1 MQSVY
6 SMMTLSKNQDAKSVA
21 IVGGGIMGVTLAYI
35 LSQQGLRV
43 TLYERGDNLG
53 GLAGFIHYDGVRM
66 DRFYHTIL
74 SSDMSMQTLIQES
87 GLADRL
93 HFTATKQGFYDHGK
107 LYPFNTP
114 VDLMTYPPL
123 NIVQRFRLGLQ
134 VIYAQFESDWRA
146 MDTIPVE
153 DWLVKVSGCG
163 VFNKVWKPLLRAKF
177 DSLSNDVPATYIW
190 SRLRR
195 MMGTRQ
201 GVTSKEM
208 MCYLENGY
216 YTLIEALAQKCEAQ
230 GVAIHLKAPIEE
242 IVIEGGCA
250 VGVRVGGQLNPFDA
264 IISTLGSPILEGLIP
279 DAPQGVCD
287 LLAKQEYLG
296 VLCPMLILKQ
306 SLMPY
311 YVLNITD
318 ETIPFTAVVETTN
331 LIDPKHVGGHHLVYL
346 PKYLAPDN
354 DMVHWPDERV
364 KAEWLK
370 HLKRM
375 FPAFDE
381 SWITEFFVQRA
392 RYVEPIRPMG
402 TLDEIPPIKTP
413 VDRLYMGNTVMIYP
427 DLGNGEA
434 VTRFAAKVAEQVL
447 ADAPAWQPAAL
458 FLLRGGV

>member
-1 MQSVY
+1 MI
-6 SMMTLSKNQDAKSVA
+6 MMNSPERHIA
-21 IVGGGIMGVTLAYI
+21 IVGGGIMGVTLAYK

-43 TLYERGDNLG
+43 TVYERGDNLG
-53 GLAGFIHYDGVRM
+53 GLASFIQYDGVRM

-74 SSDMSMQTLIQES
+74 SSDMSMQTLIQE
-87 GLADRL
+87 GGVADYL
-93 HFTATKQGFYDHGK
+93 HFTATKQGFYDNGR

-114 VDLMTYPPL
+114 VDLMTFPPL
-123 NIVQRFRLGLQ
+123 NLIQRFRLGLQ
-134 VIYAQFESDWRA
+134 VIYAQFESDWRK

-153 DWLVKVSGCG
+153 DWLVRVSGRG
-163 VFNKVWKPLLRAKF
+163 VYDKVWKPLLRAKF
-177 DSLSNDVPATYIW
+177 DSTSDDVPATYIW

-216 YTLIEALAQKCEAQ
+216 FTLIEALAQKCEAQ
-230 GVAIHLKAPIEE
+230 GVAFHLSAPIEE
-242 IVIEGGCA
+242 IVIEDGRA
-250 VGVRVGGQLNPFDA
+250 VGVRVGGETHFYDA
-264 IISTLGSPILEGLIP
+264 VVSTLGSPILEKLIP
-279 DAPQGVCD
+279 AAPRHFRD

-296 VLCPMLILKQ
+296 VLCPMLIMKR

-318 ETIPFTAVVETTN
+318 ERIPFTAVVETTN
-331 LIDPKHVGGHHLVYL
+331 LIDPRHVNGHHLVYL

-354 DMVHWPDERV
+354 QMAQWPDEKV
-364 KAEWLK
+364 KVEWLK

-375 FPAFDE
+375 FPEFQE

-402 TLDEIPPIKTP
+402 TLDEIPPTRTP
-413 VDRLYMGNTVMIYP
+413 VERLYMGNTVMIYP

-434 VTRFAAKVAEQVL
+434 VTRHAAKVAEQVL
-447 ADAPAWQPAAL
+447 ADASSWQQAAL
-458 FLLRGGV
+458 AQTAV